1 MFFPPWNSQRKTHP
15 KLPNS
20 GCVVPHTKGGEQ
32 PGRRRTQSRI
42 PVKHQPSL
50 FCRLLVWNLQVVNP
64 KKLSSESCWKNIS
77 RSHRVLAAFGKN
89 KEKRRYHPRSTFGL
103 PAVHVLRFFN
113 INKNRWCVANHP
125 LLKGTGLFPR
135 KPWSMGFVT
144 SYWSVT
150 SQWIFDHKLKIWS
163 HLGSMERPLRSR

>member
-50 FCRLLVWNLQVVNP
+50 FCRLLVWRLQVVNP
-64 KKLSSESCWKNIS
+64 EN
-77 RSHRVLAAFGKN
+77 
-89 KEKRRYHPRSTFGL
+89 YHPS
-103 PAVHVLRFFN
+103 HVERISQEVTGSLQQTTPFKSR
-113 INKNRWCVANHP
+113 IANHP
-125 LLKGTGLFPR
+125 FKRDRFISKKTLKYGVCHQFLVGHLP
-135 KPWSMGFVT
+135 VN
-144 SYWSVT
+144 
-150 SQWIFDHKLKIWS
+150 FDHKLKIWS
-163 HLGSMERPLRSR
+163 HLGSMERPLRSRRSFQPNWKRLFASLKLPK